1 MTAEQ
6 HIAFIYS
13 IGAIGGVTG
22 FAVWRIVEA
31 LFELRWTWDS
41 VQRDRSQAEC
51 VALAAASVPAPQRA
65 AAQAAVHRLASA
77 PGPARGERAGP
88 GVGERQGA
96 A

>member
-1 MTAEQ
+1 MSHES
-6 HIAFIYS
+6 FIGFVFLV
-13 IGAIGGVTG
+13 GAIGGVTG

-41 VQRDRSQAEC
+41 ARRDQSQAEC
-51 VALAAASVPAPQRA
+51 VALAVASAPAAQRA
-65 AAQAAVHRLASA
+65 AAHSAMQRLSTA

>member
-41 VQRDRSQAEC
+41 VQRDRSHAEC
-51 VALAAASVPAPQRA
+51 VALAVASVPAPQRA
-65 AAQAAVHRLASA
+65 AAQSSVLRLASA

-88 GVGERQGA
+88 GVGERHGTT
-96 A
+96 

>member
-51 VALAAASVPAPQRA
+51 VALAVASVPAAQRA
-65 AAQAAVHRLASA
+65 AAHSAMQRLSTA
-77 PGPARGERAGP
+77 PGPARDERAGP
-88 GVGERQGA
+88 GVGERLGSA
-96 A
+96 

>member
-6 HIAFIYS
+6 HIAFIFC

-41 VQRDRSQAEC
+41 IRRDQSQAEC
-51 VALAAASVPAPQRA
+51 VACAVASLPVSQRA
-65 AAQAAVHRLASA
+65 AAQAAMLRLSSAS
-77 PGPARGERAGP
+77 GPARDERAGP
-88 GVGERQGA
+88 GVGERLGSA
-96 A
+96 

>member
-6 HIAFIYS
+6 QIAFIFS

-31 LFELRWTWDS
+31 LFELHWLRDS
-41 VQRDRSQAEC
+41 AQREQSQAEC
-51 VALAAASVPAPQRA
+51 VALAVASLPDPQRFA
-65 AAQAAVHRLASA
+65 AHCALQRLSAA

-88 GVGERQGA
+88 GVGERHGVA
-96 A
+96 